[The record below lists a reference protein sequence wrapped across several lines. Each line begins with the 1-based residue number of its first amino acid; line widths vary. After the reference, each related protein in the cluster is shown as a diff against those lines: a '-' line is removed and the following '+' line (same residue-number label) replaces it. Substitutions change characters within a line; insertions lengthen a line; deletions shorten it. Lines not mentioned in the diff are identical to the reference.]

1 MGYQFLEFLGYVFF
15 AESPG
20 LDEAGEGFVDLG
32 ALCASEGAD
41 DFSYEGV
48 FSDGLFGEVVGG
60 LYPRD
65 EYAGEPA
72 AAAVFGVGDDL
83 L

>member
-1 MGYQFLEFLGYVFF
+1 MGDEVCEFLGYVFF

-41 DFSYEGV
+41 DFSYEDV

-60 LYPRD
+60 LYSCD
-65 EYAGEPA
+65 EDAGEPL
-72 AAAVFGVGDDL
+72 AAAVSGVGDDL